1 MAVTLVVVLSGDE
14 SGKAPVLH
22 SPSARQDLAAAA
34 LSDLVEAVESDDRD
48 ALEGVSSPDVASRL
62 ADNAADL
69 EVTDFTLRY
78 VDEDRGLSASL
89 PEGRWAA
96 AVDATWRFD
105 GFDPA
110 PAHAEITVV
119 FDADDETARV
129 VAFGGGERRTPLWLL
144 TDLAVERTEDA
155 LVLVAADSVGRY
167 ASEARE
173 AVAVSGRMLP
183 EAEQKL
189 VVEVPDSA
197 ARLDAMLD
205 ASPGDYANIAAVTT
219 TVDGSLSPSAPVH
232 VFVNPQMWAGLKPQG
247 AQVVMSHEAAHV
259 ATGAAVTSGVPLWLL
274 EGFADYVAL
283 RDVDVPVATS
293 AGQIIKKV
301 RADGAPKAL
310 PGRNEFDTR
319 TTHLGAAYESAW
331 LVCRVLAKTGSEDA
345 LVALYDDV
353 SAGTSLADALK
364 DHFELSER
372 ELVDLWR
379 TELEDLAR

>member
-1 MAVTLVVVLSGDE
+1 VAATLVVVLSGDE
-14 SGKAPVLH
+14 PGKAPVLH

-34 LSDLVEAVESDDRD
+34 LSRVVTGVETDDRD
-48 ALEGVSSPDVASRL
+48 ALRGASTPDVASRL
-62 ADNAADL
+62 ADNASDL

-144 TDLAVERTEDA
+144 TDLAVDRTDEA

-167 ASEARE
+167 PSQARE
-173 AVAVSGRMLP
+173 AVAVAGRMLP
-183 EAEQKL
+183 DAEQKL

-197 ARLDAMLD
+197 AQLDAMLD

-247 AQVVMSHEAAHV
+247 AQVVMSHEAVHV
-259 ATGAAVTSGVPLWLL
+259 VTGAAITSGVPLWLL

-283 RDVDVPVATS
+283 RDVAVPVATS
-293 AGQIIKKV
+293 AGQIIKQV

-331 LVCRVLAKTGSEDA
+331 LVCRVLVEAGSEDA

-353 SAGTSLADALK
+353 SGGTSLADALE
-364 DHFELSER
+364 DHFGLSEV

-379 TELEDLAR
+379 TELEELAR